1 MTNEIFLHKQFL
13 VSTASPL
20 DAITVFLNQLFG
32 SNQTPDGYLM
42 YLLVICGFLVVCLV
56 LIYNW
61 WEERKFN
68 EQVEKSFS
76 PIKNDA
82 LLDQNKKQFLDKFA
96 ATTGYLSDAPDAN
109 SFGGQKPEELE
120 DEKSIDDVYS
130 ELLDTMSKRTQQK
143 ALDDQPLAGQ
153 ASETV
158 SAFNLPNMTIEPKN
172 APLAESVFKN
182 LAEQDEIL
190 PLAEEESPE
199 QHHAIRSIID
209 QVFRNKTQTKPTYS
223 SAAESAS
230 SIKSEMQ
237 KKSHNDDSAL
247 DAYLSVKNTI
257 AQNIAQSQFEVAS
270 SKEAAIPPT
279 LTEEIIG
286 DINDAPPPSALS
298 SIASLKVVDN
308 QAEQSP
314 ALPENAAIYQAK
326 DVDTVEKN
334 QTLPPH
340 LNGQTDFIGVLELA
354 AGVALEVLVDSF
366 SALYKD
372 FDKPVFVHVLDANQ
386 HWLLVN
392 NLNKQNLATMVD
404 SNAPQKIVCSL
415 QLADRSGA
423 VSRNVINRFQ
433 MAFESIATNLG
444 GRVQW
449 QNEGDVFSQAMALD
463 AFCIEVDK
471 TMFFHLMHESTG
483 PFTGIKLKGI
493 AESQGMVLGNDGT
506 FKFYGEASTKYPEF
520 VMFNRDNHPFN
531 PEMLRTSVVKAITFQ
546 LDIPHTLPQAVALDH
561 MVAVAKYMEVG
572 LNAVLVDDNNRPL
585 ADIQIERIRDQIKSI
600 HAMMQLRGIAPGS
613 DIAHRLFS

>member
-42 YLLVICGFLVVCLV
+42 YLLVICGLLVIGLV

-109 SFGGQKPEELE
+109 SFGGQKPAELE

-143 ALDDQPLAGQ
+143 TLDDQPVAEQ

-172 APLAESVFKN
+172 APLSESALKK
-182 LAEQDEIL
+182 LAEQDEIS

-209 QVFRNKTQTKPTYS
+209 QVFRNKTQSKPTYS

-237 KKSHNDDSAL
+237 KKR
-247 DAYLSVKNTI
+247 
-257 AQNIAQSQFEVAS
+257 
-270 SKEAAIPPT
+270 
-279 LTEEIIG
+279 
-286 DINDAPPPSALS
+286 
-298 SIASLKVVDN
+298 
-308 QAEQSP
+308 
-314 ALPENAAIYQAK
+314 
-326 DVDTVEKN
+326 
-334 QTLPPH
+334 
-340 LNGQTDFIGVLELA
+340 
-354 AGVALEVLVDSF
+354 
-366 SALYKD
+366 
-372 FDKPVFVHVLDANQ
+372 
-386 HWLLVN
+386 
-392 NLNKQNLATMVD
+392 TMM
-404 SNAPQKIVCSL
+404 I
-415 QLADRSGA
+415 
-423 VSRNVINRFQ
+423 
-433 MAFESIATNLG
+433 
-444 GRVQW
+444 
-449 QNEGDVFSQAMALD
+449 
-463 AFCIEVDK
+463 
-471 TMFFHLMHESTG
+471 
-483 PFTGIKLKGI
+483 
-493 AESQGMVLGNDGT
+493 
-506 FKFYGEASTKYPEF
+506 
-520 VMFNRDNHPFN
+520 
-531 PEMLRTSVVKAITFQ
+531 LR
-546 LDIPHTLPQAVALDH
+546 
-561 MVAVAKYMEVG
+561 
-572 LNAVLVDDNNRPL
+572 
-585 ADIQIERIRDQIKSI
+585 
-600 HAMMQLRGIAPGS
+600 
-613 DIAHRLFS
+613 